1 MKKSIAMLMTAFVMA
16 ASFPVMAEEA
26 AQAPQVDPTATNIS
40 TPYPV
45 VDTAIP
51 PAPVPPE
58 GGVQDFANFKK
69 YADEVDAYI
78 KAIQKYID
86 GATNDAN
93 DIINK
98 RNEAVQKAQAAVDQ
112 YNSFF
117 DKEEKK

>member
-1 MKKSIAMLMTAFVMA
+1 MTSFVMA
-16 ASFPVMAEEA
+16 VSFPVMAEEA

-45 VDTAIP
+45 VDTVIP

-58 GGVQDFANFKK
+58 EGVQDFTNFKK

>member
-1 MKKSIAMLMTAFVMA
+1 MKKCIAILMTSFVMT
-16 ASFPVMAEEA
+16 ASFSVMAEEA
-26 AQAPQVDPTATNIS
+26 AQEPQVDPAATNIS
-40 TPYPV
+40 IPYPV
-45 VDTAIP
+45 VDTMIP
-51 PAPVPPE
+51 PVPVPPE
-58 GGVQDFANFKK
+58 GGVQDFAGFKK

-98 RNEAVQKAQAAVDQ
+98 RNEAVQKAQAAIDQ

-117 DKEEKK
+117 DKEKK